1 MDGALRQHTIEAILD
16 VPGVVVMLGP
26 VDVGKTTTATEIANA
41 AVQARLRTVV
51 VDADP
56 GQSDIGPP
64 ATVGLAVVRR
74 PVRTMD
80 RLTPAAAFF
89 VGDTSVEGVSRYVVE
104 GTVRSVAWARD
115 RAEVVVVDT
124 TGWVEGP
131 AAVAAKVDKFRRIT
145 PQHVVALQWRGE
157 VEPILA
163 RLPSGIIV
171 HRVSPSP
178 RVRTRSRDVRRAT
191 RAMRFRRYFA
201 QARPHTL
208 DLTALPAGRAVLHY
222 GREVQQSRMLTDI
235 SRASL
240 RHLLVGLA
248 DREGWLVA
256 MGSVVGM
263 APTRQTA
270 TVVAPVRSLTGVRT
284 LQWGVLRVAPSGHEE
299 GRLS

>member
-1 MDGALRQHTIEAILD
+1 
-16 VPGVVVMLGP
+16 MLGP

-41 AVQARLRTVV
+41 AVQARLRTAV

-80 RLTPAAAFF
+80 LLAPARAFF
-89 VGDTSVEGVSRYVVE
+89 VGDTSVEGVYRYVVE
-104 GTVRSVAWARD
+104 GTVRSVEWARD

-124 TGWVEGP
+124 TGWVEGF
-131 AAVAAKVDKFRRIT
+131 AAVTAKVDKLRRVT
-145 PQHVVALQWRGE
+145 PRHVVALQRHGE
-157 VEPILA
+157 VEPILT
-163 RLPSGIIV
+163 RLPPGIIV
-171 HRVSPSP
+171 HRLCPSP
-178 RVRTRSRDVRRAT
+178 RVRTRSREVRRAT
-191 RAMRFRRYFA
+191 RATRFRRYFA
-201 QARPHTL
+201 QARPHML
-208 DLTALPAGRAVLHY
+208 DLTTLPASRPVRHY
-222 GREVQQSRMLTDI
+222 GRDVPQSQMLADI

-248 DREGWLVA
+248 DRDGWLVA

-270 TVVAPVRSLTGVRT
+270 TVAAPVGSLAGVRT